1 MQNLKGYATNI
12 WVLNNMHIFYR
23 ICRGFMRAILF
34 HKKTLKTIEIFPT
47 LDCNLECSMCS
58 VQKYKSVKRRQ
69 LATDDYARL
78 ASEGA
83 KMGAIAVN
91 ILGGEPLLADNLREI
106 ISIFKRNHYFV
117 LVVSNA
123 TLAKKE
129 CLRELKKCG
138 LDAICFSL
146 DSLDDAHNEGVRGS
160 KGYVQRVLNAA
171 DVAKKEG
178 LIVSLAP
185 VFFPGKVEKGLE
197 VVKYCQEHGFGASG
211 TQVGAVGGWEGG
223 NMLSSDEH
231 EKIRNMLK
239 EYPRFT
245 LDWALSYSLKMCC
258 PAGKEKVAVTT
269 FGDVVGCS
277 INPIAFG
284 NIRNESLLTIWR
296 RMGKFSQYKKDSPVC
311 LSAEDYGFIQNYLK
325 PLNDRSEYPL
335 YYKDHPAITS
345 DNEKDLFEE
354 KEIEANITAK

>member
-1 MQNLKGYATNI
+1 MQNLKGYAINT
-12 WVLNNMHIFYR
+12 WVLNNPHIFYR
-23 ICRGFMRAILF
+23 VCRGFIRALLF

-47 LDCNLECSMCS
+47 MDCNLSCPMCS
-58 VQKYKSVKRRQ
+58 VEKYKLVKAKK
-69 LATDDYARL
+69 LTVDDYARL

-91 ILGGEPLLADNLREI
+91 ILGGEPLLADTLKEI
-106 ISIFKRNHYFV
+106 ISIFKRNNYFV

-123 TLAKKE
+123 TLATQKF
-129 CLRELKKCG
+129 LRELKSRG

-146 DSLDDAHNEGVRGS
+146 DSLDDAHNERIRGS

-171 DVAKKEG
+171 DIAKKEG

-185 VFFPGKVEKGLE
+185 VFFPGEVENGLE
-197 VVKYCQEHGFGASG
+197 VIKYCQAHGLGASG
-211 TQVGAVGGWEGG
+211 GQVAAVGGWESG
-223 NMLSSDEH
+223 NVLSLDEH
-231 EKIRNMLK
+231 DKIREMLK

-245 LDWALSYSLKMCC
+245 LDWALSYSFKMCC

-284 NIRNESLLTIWR
+284 NICNESLQTIWR
-296 RMGKFSQYKKDSPVC
+296 RMGKFSQYRKDSPVC
-311 LSAEDYGFIQNYLK
+311 LSAEDHSFIQDYLK
-325 PLNDRSEYPL
+325 PLCDRSEYPV
-335 YYKDHPAITS
+335 YYKDHPSITP
-345 DNEKDLFEE
+345 DNEKYLFQG
-354 KEIEANITAK
+354 KKI